1 MHKISSFESNF
12 PSTTIHKTEKLN
24 SNQKLFTLK
33 QFPFSLENL
42 INITTFQK
50 NRNKNR
56 RKNPKSAIIY
66 ICQRKFTTISLQQT
80 FIKSENQ
87 KKIFIVL
94 DCWQLQNERKKSWM
108 NQIGK
113 HIIFSWKYGKF
124 ISVLDINE
132 VLCEEM

>member
-24 SNQKLFTLK
+24 SNQKLLTLK

-50 NRNKNR
+50 IETKTEE
-56 RKNPKSAIIY
+56 KSQSAIIY

-87 KKIFIVL
+87 KKTFIVL

-124 ISVLDINE
+124 IFVLDINE

>member
-24 SNQKLFTLK
+24 SNQKLLTLK

-56 RKNPKSAIIY
+56 RKIPKCNNLHLSAEIY
-66 ICQRKFTTISLQQT
+66 YNFFTTNIHKVG
-80 FIKSENQ
+80 KSKENFHCSGLLAIAEW
-87 KKIFIVL
+87 KKEKL
-94 DCWQLQNERKKSWM
+94 NES
-108 NQIGK
+108 N
-113 HIIFSWKYGKF
+113 WKAYYLFLKIWEIYF
-124 ISVLDINE
+124 CS
-132 VLCEEM
+132 